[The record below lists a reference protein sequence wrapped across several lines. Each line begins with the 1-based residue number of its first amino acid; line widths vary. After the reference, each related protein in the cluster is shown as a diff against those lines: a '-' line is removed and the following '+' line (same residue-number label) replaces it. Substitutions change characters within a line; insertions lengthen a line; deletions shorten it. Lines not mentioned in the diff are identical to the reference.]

1 MLGNDIGRVQPI
13 TIQVT
18 DKEKKLIDY
27 IRKLKHG
34 EFVLQVRESEPTRV
48 VQPKE
53 SILL

>member
-1 MLGNDIGRVQPI
+1 MNTGHLKAI
-13 TIQVT
+13 TIQVS

-27 IRKLKHG
+27 IRKLQHG
-34 EFVLQVRESEPTRV
+34 EFVLQVRGSQPMRV

>member
-1 MLGNDIGRVQPI
+1 MTNAQLKAI

-27 IRKLKHG
+27 IRKLQHG
-34 EFVLQVRESEPTRV
+34 EFVLQVRESQPTRV

>member
-1 MLGNDIGRVQPI
+1 MDSAQLKPI

-34 EFVLQVRESEPTRV
+34 EFVVQVRDSQPMRII
-48 VQPKE
+48 QPKE